1 MTQTLQI
8 KATLLEIESKT
19 DKNSN
24 PYFRLSLQ
32 GLPARYFYAFST
44 DYQLKNTTTL
54 STLTNSPYNFL
65 NRQVLITYQELPNQD
80 HQGVF
85 FKVKEIQIL

>member
-1 MTQTLQI
+1 MSQLQI
-8 KATLLEIESKT
+8 KTTIIDIEPKT

-32 GLPARYFYAFST
+32 GRPDCYFYAFST
-44 DYQLKNTTTL
+44 DYHLKNTTTL
-54 STLTNSPYNFL
+54 STLTNAPQNFL

-80 HQGVF
+80 YHGTF
-85 FKVKEIQIL
+85 FKVKEIEIT